1 MIIFCY
7 RWRLFTIFAKREWLF
22 WPAWAGGVKNHI
34 FGAFTLKVDI
44 KQIFFKSNL
53 FKSLQHRSDTHN
65 LLFSNALRH
74 PLTPGQIFG
83 LFTVKPLARVI

>member
-1 MIIFCY
+1 MIFKQCDTFQIFEFLRQKWAKWTSNCSGAIPILKMIIFCY
-7 RWRLFTIFAKREWLF
+7 RWRLFTIFAKRDWLF

-53 FKSLQHRSDTHN
+53 FKSST
-65 LLFSNALRH
+65 A
-74 PLTPGQIFG
+74 
-83 LFTVKPLARVI
+83 

>member
-1 MIIFCY
+1 LQGNNLNFQIKKRALGKSVRSNCSGAIPILKMIIFCY

-53 FKSLQHRSDTHN
+53 FKSST
-65 LLFSNALRH
+65 A
-74 PLTPGQIFG
+74 
-83 LFTVKPLARVI
+83 

>member
-1 MIIFCY
+1 MFKSNQKRASSRGLNYNCSGAIPILKMIIFCY
-7 RWRLFTIFAKREWLF
+7 RWRLFTIFAERDWQF

-53 FKSLQHRSDTHN
+53 FKSST
-65 LLFSNALRH
+65 A
-74 PLTPGQIFG
+74 
-83 LFTVKPLARVI
+83 